1 MYSILRPLIDIRA
14 VKWNH
19 IKYSQILFCTVTSD
33 VISDRLEVLV
43 GLEFKRRWELLSIR
57 NISNNSNNN
66 FLKPIEKAKRIIKEL
81 QGLELRLETEL
92 NLETL
97 KSAHL
102 DGLLQQALDEK
113 DWIAIKYI
121 IKEAGTRIDVQ
132 KPSRYILERIMIRA
146 LPKYDL
152 ISSINEYFRATWMDN
167 YLAAALW
174 YRGNIIESTLMLKKL
189 YFESDKKDKELIL
202 FLIHEISNDTVGLK
216 SEATLVT
223 LINLTEYFFCFFDEI
238 RPLMIVWQT
247 TFTSTWFSDQQ
258 LAENLYTKYS
268 DLRQEL
274 FHTGKITMLFQSF
287 LAKHEIETC
296 QRLTELCIKCNETEA
311 SRTCLRLLFD
321 YHYFRSDLKS
331 CSEVMKYCLNENLN
345 LTEDENKKLLD
356 LLLGIKP
363 SKSDKKRTVSTPR
376 ITFKF

>member
-14 VKWNH
+14 VKWHH

-43 GLEFKRRWELLSIR
+43 GLEFKRKWELSQR
-57 NISNNSNNN
+57 YISNNSNKN
-66 FLKPIEKAKRIIKEL
+66 FLKPIEKAKKIIKEL
-81 QGLELRLETEL
+81 QGLELSLETEL

-97 KSAHL
+97 SSAHL
-102 DGLLQQALDEK
+102 DGLLQQALEEE

-121 IKEAGTRIDVQ
+121 IKEAGTKVDVQ
-132 KPSRYILERIMIRA
+132 KPSRYILERIMIVA

-152 ISSINEYFRATWMDN
+152 ITSINEYFRATWMDI

-174 YRGNIIESTLMLKKL
+174 FRGNHIESTLMLKKL
-189 YFESDKKDKELIL
+189 YFESNQKEKELIL
-202 FLIHEISNDTVGLK
+202 FIIHEISNDTIGLK

-223 LINLTEYFFCFFDEI
+223 LVNLTEYFFCFFNEI
-238 RPLMIVWQT
+238 RPLMIVWQKA
-247 TFTSTWFSDQQ
+247 FTSSWFSDQQ
-258 LAENLYTKYS
+258 LAETLYIKYT
-268 DLRQEL
+268 DLRKEL
-274 FHTGKITMLFQSF
+274 FEKGKITMLFQSF
-287 LAKHEIETC
+287 LFKHEIETC
-296 QRLTELCIKCNETEA
+296 QRLTELCIKCNEQEA

-331 CSEVMKYCLNENLN
+331 CSEVMKYCLNVNLN

-356 LLLGIKP
+356 LLLGIEP
-363 SKSDKKRTVSTPR
+363 SKSQKKRTISTPK